1 MTDSGHSYVLASPS
15 TAIFT
20 LVIQYTTLQI
30 VQQSKVKTRPATL
43 PVSHTVYVT
52 YNFLHLSQY
61 KLFT

>member
-15 TAIFT
+15 TAIFI

-43 PVSHTVYVT
+43 HACVAQCLCNYIVT
-52 YNFLHLSQY
+52 YNFLHL
-61 KLFT
+61 